1 MGSCVTSFLTRLD
14 DRLNDVVGAKFMKK
28 SLEEVVAKIV
38 IQCIGCTDGDQKFST
53 VCKCYVGVA
62 RLLVPWR

>member
-1 MGSCVTSFLTRLD
+1 MALLEK
-14 DRLNDVVGAKFMKK
+14 KFMKK
-28 SLEEVVAKIV
+28 SLKEAVANTV

-53 VCKCYVGVA
+53 VCKCYVGGA